1 MRTIEIYLAVYEG
14 LIRQAERLEI
24 LKRLADEDGYI
35 QSHLIRKVLN
45 ISEDRLDETGGV
57 KADGETTD

>member
-1 MRTIEIYLAVYEG
+1 MRTIEIDLAVYEE

-35 QSHLIRKVLN
+35 PSQLARKVLN

-57 KADGETTD
+57 NADGQTA